1 LSLKRIKGGKLMKK
15 SKEEI
20 EKEILK
26 FLEENS
32 THPGDGTQPGCGLKH
47 GISCALGTC
56 KDNLPRVTPL
66 DFFNDG
72 LNIWILGDP
81 GGKIVNIRT
90 NPNVAVGIYTRM
102 DHSVENRSIQLW
114 GKASLI
120 TLKNDKELF
129 MKMVTESGVVDAI
142 KQALKAGMLD
152 VTSETDFEAK
162 VEKALG
168 RETLIKIE
176 PERIFLLV
184 VRPEGPMEKLIWKKN
199 G

>member
-1 LSLKRIKGGKLMKK
+1 MAK

-26 FLEENS
+26 FLDENS
-32 THPGDGTQPGCGLKH
+32 DHKGDGTQPGCGLRH
-47 GISCALGTC
+47 GIACALGTC
-56 KDNLPRVTPL
+56 RDNLPRVTPV

-72 LNIWILGDP
+72 LTLWILGDP
-81 GGKIVNIRT
+81 GGKIVNIRS

-120 TLKNDKELF
+120 TLEKQKELF
-129 MKMVTESGVVDAI
+129 MEIITKFGVVDAVR
-142 KQALKAGMLD
+142 KVLSTARSD
-152 VTSETDFEAK
+152 SESDEDFEAK
-162 VEKALG
+162 VDKALS

-176 PERIFLLV
+176 PERIFLFTV
-184 VRPEGPMEKLIWKKN
+184 TPDMKSERLIWRKRK
-199 G
+199 

>member
-1 LSLKRIKGGKLMKK
+1 MAK

-26 FLEENS
+26 FLDENS

-47 GISCALGTC
+47 GIACALGTC
-56 KDNLPRVTPL
+56 RDNLPRVTPV

-81 GGKIVNIRT
+81 GGKIVNIRA

-120 TLKNDKELF
+120 TLEKDKELF
-129 MKMVTESGVVDAI
+129 MEMVTSSGVIDAI
-142 KQALKAGMLD
+142 KRALQVGMLD
-152 VTSETDFEAK
+152 IASEADFEAK
-162 VEKALG
+162 VEKALS

-176 PERIFLLV
+176 PERVFLFIS
-184 VRPEGPMEKLIWKKN
+184 RPDGTREKLLWGKKE
-199 G
+199 